1 MRGSGLIVFFIGVS
15 VLILFFYYITLLNA
29 KLFARRGRNTLYR
42 EFYECGFKSIPDIR
56 LNLDLQ
62 FSVLCFIFL
71 IYDIEIV
78 LIVPILVNIHSL
90 PLISYIIVWII
101 IFILIISYYYEWEK
115 YVLQWGLY

>member
-1 MRGSGLIVFFIGVS
+1 M
-15 VLILFFYYITLLNA
+15 
-29 KLFARRGRNTLYR
+29 YR